1 MHKIMIIKIP
11 GVLCPSYGMASNHVH
26 DKTFPHLTTPLLI
39 CLHSRF
45 QLDFRLAGLTALQEG
60 RSIAPSSGDDGGPAQ
75 W

>member
-45 QLDFRLAGLTALQEG
+45 QLDFRLAGLTAL
-60 RSIAPSSGDDGGPAQ
+60 
-75 W
+75 